1 MAGVRP
7 RLGRA
12 RPPAR
17 TGMVHVGVGAFHRA
31 HQAAYTQRVDD
42 ERRWGISAFTGR
54 SAVPSALAEQDCVYT
69 LVVPGACPRATVIDQ
84 LSSVS
89 SGGDRDAFRAAI
101 TEEAVSVVTVTVTEA
116 GYLLGD
122 DGRVD
127 PGSEAARV
135 DIAALREGRPA
146 QTAPGRLAD
155 ALAARWRTGVPLT
168 VVSCDNLR
176 GNGVLLRSAV
186 LAIAAGVDEALADW
200 IRAEIAFPDS
210 VVDRIT
216 PAPTPEACRM
226 AEDLTGFEDRAAV
239 LTEAHCEWVIAD
251 AFAGD
256 RPAWE
261 RAGAVI
267 VDDVAPYEL
276 RKLRFLNA
284 AHTLLALEGRLR
296 GHVTVAEAFADPAL
310 RRGVD
315 ALWDAAARSIPAMA
329 GLDDYRT
336 ALAARFADTAIAHR
350 LDQIAAGSAEKLRT
364 RVIPTVEAERRAGR
378 DGDAGLRAVAAF
390 LATEA
395 ETDLPSAVSRLH
407 APWATDDAV
416 MTTLQDQAARA
427 ARLPTTHR

>member
-1 MAGVRP
+1 
-7 RLGRA
+7 
-12 RPPAR
+12 
-17 TGMVHVGVGAFHRA
+17 MVHVGVGAFHRA

-54 SAVPSALAEQDCVYT
+54 SAVPPALAEQDGVYT
-69 LVVPGACPRATVIDQ
+69 LVVPGQRPQATVIDQ
-84 LSSVS
+84 LTAVS
-89 SGGDRDAFRAAI
+89 SGRDRDAFRAAI
-101 TEEAVSVVTVTVTEA
+101 ADEGVAVVTVTVTEA

-127 PGSEAARV
+127 PGSAAARA
-135 DIAALREGRPA
+135 DIVALREGRAA

-155 ALAARWRTGVPLT
+155 ALNTRRRTGVPLT
-168 VVSCDNLR
+168 VVSCDNLS
-176 GNGVLLRSAV
+176 GNGGLLRSAV

-200 IRAEIAFPDS
+200 IRAEVAFPDS

-216 PAPTPEACRM
+216 PAPTPEACRL

-239 LTEAHCEWVIAD
+239 LAEAHSEWIIAD

-261 RAGAVI
+261 RAGAV
-267 VDDVAPYEL
+267 VVHDVAPYEL
-276 RKLRFLNA
+276 RKLRLLNA
-284 AHTLLALEGRLR
+284 AHTFLALEGRLR

-315 ALWDAAARSIPAMA
+315 DLWDAAARSIPATT
-329 GLDDYRT
+329 GLDDYRA
-336 ALAARFADTAIAHR
+336 ALAVRFADAAIPHR

-364 RVIPTVEAERRAGR
+364 RVIPTIEAERRAGR

-395 ETDLPSAVSRLH
+395 GTDLPSAVSRLH
-407 APWATDDAV
+407 APWATDDTV
-416 MTTLQDQAARA
+416 MTTLRDRAARA